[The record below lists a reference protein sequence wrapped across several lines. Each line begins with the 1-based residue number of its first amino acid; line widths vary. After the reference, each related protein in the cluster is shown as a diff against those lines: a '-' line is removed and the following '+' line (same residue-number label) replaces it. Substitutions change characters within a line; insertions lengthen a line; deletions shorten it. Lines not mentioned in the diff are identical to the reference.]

1 MKLGEIEVI
10 DNFLE
15 SESFEIVKQI
25 LGKDIIWA
33 YHEILPH
40 EGDDRLTADET
51 YNYQYIHSVF
61 HENEIESGFYHD
73 LKQSGIFRK
82 LKVRALCRVKFN
94 SICREEKIITH
105 GFHQDIYFDNSVERE
120 DGVKTSIL
128 YINTNDGFTAF
139 ENGTKIKSV
148 ANRLVT
154 FPVSYRHSGTTCT
167 NCPRR
172 IALNMVYF

>member
-1 MKLGEIEVI
+1 MKIGEIQII

-15 SESFEIVKQI
+15 EENFEIVKQI
-25 LGKDIIWA
+25 LGTDIVWV
-33 YHEILPH
+33 YNEILPY
-40 EGDDRLTADET
+40 EGDDRLLADQT
-51 YNYQYIHSVF
+51 FNYQYVHSVI
-61 HENEIESGFYHD
+61 HNNEIESGFYNA
-73 LKQSGIFRK
+73 LKQSGVFKK

-105 GFHQDIYFDNSVERE
+105 GFHQDIHFDHSIEE
-120 DGVKTSIL
+120 GEGCKTSIL
-128 YINTNDGFTAF
+128 YINTNDGFTVF
-139 ENGTKIKSV
+139 ENGAKIKSM

-172 IALNMVYF
+172 VALNMVYF

>member
-1 MKLGEIEVI
+1 MKPGEIEII

-15 SESFEIVKQI
+15 EENFEIVRSIMSHDTMWQF
-25 LGKDIIWA
+25 
-33 YHEILPH
+33 HEILPH

-51 YNYQYIHSVF
+51 YNYQYIHGVF
-61 HENEIESGFYHD
+61 RDNEIESGFYHA
-73 LKQSGIFRK
+73 LKEAGIFRK

-94 SICREEKIITH
+94 SICREAKIITH
-105 GFHQDIYFDNSVERE
+105 GFHQDIHFDDSLGEE
-120 DGVKTSIL
+120 EGCKTSIL
-128 YINTNDGFTAF
+128 YINTNDGFTVF
-139 ENGTKIKSV
+139 ENGTKVKSI

-167 NCPRR
+167 DCPRR